1 MFDNIWEKFHRIFIV
16 QKGYK
21 EILAGL
27 QNTIIIALGALVI
40 GILLGVITAVIKIL
54 PRKGVLR
61 RILHLA
67 ADIYITVIRGTPVV
81 VQLLIAYFG
90 IFAKYRVLDAIT
102 VAIYVFGINS
112 GAYVAEIVRAGIL
125 AVDKGQMEAGRSLG
139 LSFGTT
145 MLKIILPQA
154 IKNIIPALGNEFI
167 TLIKE
172 TSVAGFITVTDVTRA
187 SRSLA
192 GVHYEAGVIYL
203 VLAAVYLV
211 LVLAATA
218 LVNLIEKELRKSD
231 TR

>member
-1 MFDNIWEKFHRIFIV
+1 MFDDFWGKFHRIFIV
-16 QKGYK
+16 QEGYK
-21 EILAGL
+21 DILAGL
-27 QNTIIIALGALVI
+27 ENTIIIALGALI
-40 GILLGVITAVIKIL
+40 LGILLGVITATIKIL
-54 PRKGVLR
+54 PKKGVLKR
-61 RILHLA
+61 TLHLIT
-67 ADIYITVIRGTPVV
+67 DLYITVIRGTPVV

-90 IFAKYRVLDAIT
+90 IFAKHRTIDAIT
-102 VAIYVFGINS
+102 VAILVFGINS

-145 MLKIILPQA
+145 MSKIILPQA
-154 IKNIIPALGNEFI
+154 IKNIIPALGNDFI

-187 SRSLA
+187 ARSLA
-192 GVHYEAGVIYL
+192 GKHYEAGVIYL
-203 VLAAVYLV
+203 VLAVAYLV

-218 LVNLIEKELRKSD
+218 LVNFIEKELRKSD